1 MKNENYD
8 DVKKLLG
15 EEIEL
20 PESLSKENIVKKIK
34 ENGVKQKK
42 KRVKIFPRF
51 VAAAAAFAVVAVGTF
66 AVYERSFGSNRPV
79 SLKPAQEV
87 EEVKQET
94 VPQENENTQKTTY
107 AAIDVG
113 TKKVALSKFGSQKDL
128 NNYFSNIAA
137 KEKNRISFF
146 VKNAASKSDDKAYE
160 YENTADD
167 APTEFAGDN
176 QSTASINSQNNSSFG
191 KTNTQVSGVDEADV
205 IKNDGN
211 YLYIVNGEKLS
222 IVDAKTM
229 KLASQTEFKGSSDKH
244 KIRISEIY
252 VNGDRLV
259 ATGYEYEENKD
270 GDYFT
275 GVGMKGCFHYN
286 ITNSIS
292 LIYDISDRNAVL
304 ETRRVR
310 QDGDI
315 LSTRMIGSYLYTA
328 TSYSPDL
335 SENKKTNYTPE
346 VDGKK
351 IMSDDVYV
359 QSKEKENANYIVL
372 SGYDT
377 ANKNSEVSK
386 VSILANGYII
396 YCSKDT
402 FYVAEDSYDE
412 KKDRNVTTV
421 HAFSLSDGAVAYKNS
436 GAVPGSLDDQYM
448 MDQSGDYFRIAT
460 NDYNYKTDLDISSLY
475 ILDKDMN
482 VVGKLENIAK
492 DEQIKSVRFMGN
504 TAYVVTFRN
513 TDPLF
518 AIDLSKPNAPKILG
532 LVKLPGFSEY
542 LHPISENLLVGIG
555 YSGDEE
561 NADFNKVKISLFDV
575 SDKKNPKE
583 IDSHIIKNASCDVNY
598 SPKSFLTIDENTFGI
613 PVYYYGA
620 KYGKLIFKT
629 FTVKD
634 GKFSEKSNYLHSGKS
649 NGSDFFRGTFIENY
663 VYTVDETTVKQFNM
677 NTEEELAALDYM
689 PISDNEETPIA
700 YNDDVVEVTVY

>member
-8 DVKKLLG
+8 DMKELFG

-34 ENGVKQKK
+34 ESGVKQKK
-42 KRVKIFPRF
+42 KKIKVFPRF
-51 VAAAAAFAVVAVGTF
+51 VAAAAAFAVVAVGAF
-66 AVYERSFGSNRPV
+66 AFYDRSFGSNRPV

-94 VPQENENTQKTTY
+94 APQENENAQKTTY

-146 VKNAASKSDDKAYE
+146 AKTADKAYE
-160 YENTADD
+160 NVADS
-167 APTEFAGDN
+167 APTEFAGDQN
-176 QSTASINSQNNSSFG
+176 QSTGTASINSQNDGTFG

-205 IKNDGN
+205 VKNDGN
-211 YLYIVNGEKLS
+211 YLYIVREEKLS

-229 KLASQTEFKGSSDKH
+229 KLASQTEFKGSSDKY
-244 KIRISEIY
+244 KIHISEIY

-259 ATGYEYEENKD
+259 ATGYEYEE
-270 GDYFT
+270 GDMGEY
-275 GVGMKGCFHYN
+275 HYSCIN
-286 ITNSIS
+286 GSFRYNVKNSIA
-292 LIYDISDRNAVL
+292 LVYDISDRTNIKEV
-304 ETRRVR
+304 RRVT

-328 TSYSPDL
+328 TSYSPNL
-335 SENKKTNYTPE
+335 SENKKAEYTPE
-346 VDGKK
+346 VDGAKLT
-351 IMSDDVYV
+351 SDDVYV
-359 QSKEKENANYIVL
+359 QGKDKGNTTYIVL
-372 SGYDT
+372 SGFDT
-377 ANKNSEVSK
+377 ADKNSEVSK
-386 VSILANGYII
+386 VSVLANGYIV

-402 FYVAEDSYDE
+402 FYVASDSYDE
-412 KKDRNVTTV
+412 KNDRNTTTV
-421 HAFSLSDGAVAYKNS
+421 HAFSLDGGTVAYRNS
-436 GAVPGSLDDQYM
+436 GTVPGSLDDQYM
-448 MDQSGDYFRIAT
+448 MDQNGDYFRIAT
-460 NDYNYKTDLDISSLY
+460 NDYNYKTDFDTSSLY
-475 ILDKDMN
+475 VLDKNMN
-482 VVGKLENIAK
+482 VIGKLEDIAK

-532 LVKLPGFSEY
+532 SVKLPGFSEY

-561 NADFNKVKISLFDV
+561 NVDFNKVKISLFDV

-583 IDSHIIKNASCDVNY
+583 IDSHVIKNASCDVNY

-620 KYGKLIFKT
+620 KSGKLVFKT

-649 NGSDFFRGTFIENY
+649 NGSDFFRGTFIGNY
-663 VYTVDETTVKQFNM
+663 VYTIDDTTVKQFNM
-677 NTEEELAALDYM
+677 STEEELAALDYM
-689 PISDNEETPIA
+689 PETESENEDTPVLYNSVDEDATIA
-700 YNDDVVEVTVY
+700 K

>member
-8 DVKKLLG
+8 DMKKLFG

-42 KRVKIFPRF
+42 KKVKVFPHF
-51 VAAAAAFAVVAVGTF
+51 VAAAAAFAVVAVGAF
-66 AVYERSFGSNRPV
+66 AVYDRSFGSNRPV

-94 VPQENENTQKTTY
+94 AQQEQENTQKTTY

-146 VKNAASKSDDKAYE
+146 VKSAASKSDDKAYE
-160 YENTADD
+160 NIADA
-167 APTEFAGDN
+167 APTEFAADTN
-176 QSTASINSQNNSSFG
+176 KSAASTNSKNDGAFG
-191 KTNTQVSGVDEADV
+191 KTNTQVSGVDEADI

-211 YLYIVNGEKLS
+211 YLYIVSGEKLS

-229 KLASQTEFKGSSDKH
+229 KLTSQTEFKGSGGKY
-244 KIRISEIY
+244 KIHISEIY

-259 ATGYEYEENKD
+259 ATGYEYKEGD
-270 GDYFT
+270 GGYYY
-275 GVGMKGCFHYN
+275 GIKGCFGYN
-286 ITNSIS
+286 VTNSIS

-315 LSTRMIGSYLYTA
+315 LSTRMIGTYLYTA

-335 SENKKTNYTPE
+335 SENKKAEYTPS
-346 VDGKK
+346 VNGKNLT
-351 IMSDDVYV
+351 SDDVFV

-377 ANKNSEVSK
+377 ANKESEVSK
-386 VSILANGYII
+386 VSVLANGYII

-412 KKDRNVTTV
+412 KDDRSTTTV

-436 GAVPGSLDDQYM
+436 GTVPGSLDDQYM

-460 NDYNYKTDLDISSLY
+460 NDYNYRTDFDTSSLY
-475 ILDKDMN
+475 VLDKDMN
-482 VVGKLENIAK
+482 VIGKLEDIAK

-518 AIDLSKPNAPKILG
+518 AIDLSKPNEPKILG
-532 LVKLPGFSEY
+532 SVKLPGFSEY

-634 GKFSEKSNYLHSGKS
+634 GKFSEKSNYIHSGKS
-649 NGSDFFRGTFIENY
+649 NGSEFFRGTFIGNV
-663 VYTVDETTVKQFNM
+663 VYTIDETTVKQFNM

-689 PISDNEETPIA
+689 PISENEDTQIA

>member
-1 MKNENYD
+1 MKNKNYD
-8 DVKKLLG
+8 DMKKLFG

-34 ENGVKQKK
+34 ENGVNQKK
-42 KRVKIFPRF
+42 KKVKIFPRF
-51 VAAAAAFAVVAVGTF
+51 VAAAAAFAVVAVGAF
-66 AVYERSFGSNRPV
+66 AVYERSFGTNRPV

-94 VPQENENTQKTTY
+94 APQENENINKTTY

-113 TKKVALSKFGSQKDL
+113 TKKVALSKFDSQKDL

-137 KEKNRISFF
+137 KEKNRNSFF
-146 VKNAASKSDDKAYE
+146 VKTAASKSDDKAYR
-160 YENTADD
+160 NMADS
-167 APTEFAGDN
+167 APTEFAGDQN
-176 QSTASINSQNNSSFG
+176 QSTGTESINSQNDGAFG
-191 KTNTQVSGVDEADV
+191 KTNTQVNGVDEADV
-205 IKNDGN
+205 VKNDGN
-211 YLYIVNGEKLS
+211 YLYIVSGEKLS

-229 KLASQTEFKGSSDKH
+229 KLASQTEFKGSSDKY
-244 KIRISEIY
+244 KIHISEIY

-259 ATGYEYEENKD
+259 ATGYEYK
-270 GDYFT
+270 GDNDSGYYD
-275 GVGMKGCFHYN
+275 GMKVRFSYN
-286 ITNSIS
+286 VTNSIA
-292 LIYDISDRNAVL
+292 LVYDISNRNAVL

-328 TSYSPDL
+328 TSYSPNL
-335 SENKKTNYTPE
+335 SENKKTEYTPE
-346 VDGKK
+346 VDGK
-351 IMSDDVYV
+351 SLTNDDVYV
-359 QSKEKENANYIVL
+359 QGKDKGNTTYIVL

-377 ANKNSEVSK
+377 ADKNSEVSK
-386 VSILANGYII
+386 VSVLANGYIV

-402 FYVAEDSYDE
+402 FYVAEDKYDE
-412 KKDRNVTTV
+412 KNDRSVTTV
-421 HAFSLSDGAVAYKNS
+421 HAFSLAGGVVAYRNS
-436 GAVPGSLDDQYM
+436 GTVPGTLDDQYM

-460 NDYNYKTDLDISSLY
+460 SDYNYRTDFDTSSLY
-475 ILDKDMN
+475 VLDKDMN
-482 VVGKLENIAK
+482 VIGKLEDIAK

-532 LVKLPGFSEY
+532 SVKLPGFSEY

-575 SDKKNPKE
+575 SDKKHPKE
-583 IDSHIIKNASCDVNY
+583 LDSHIIKNASCDVNY

-620 KYGKLIFKT
+620 KSGKLVFKT

-663 VYTVDETTVKQFNM
+663 VYTIDDTTVKQFNL
-677 NTEEELAALDYM
+677 NTEEELATLDYM
-689 PISDNEETPIA
+689 PISDSEDTPIV
-700 YNDDVVEVTVY
+700 YNDEVVEVTVY